1 MQKRSLLYI
10 GNKLSKKGATAS
22 SIDTLSLL
30 LEEEGFKVYIASSV
44 KNKVVR
50 FLDMLCS
57 TFLKARKVSFVLIDT
72 YSTQNFYYAV
82 AIAKLCRLLKA
93 PYIPI
98 LHGGNLALRLS
109 NNPKVSR
116 KLFSGAKY
124 CVSPSLFLLDVFK
137 EAGINNVHYIPNSI
151 EIKDYSF
158 LLRKNL
164 QPKLLWVRS
173 FADIYNPLLAIEVIL
188 KLKSQGI
195 NASLTMVGPDK
206 DGSLVKCKSEAEK
219 HKLDVI
225 FTGKLE
231 KTDWI
236 SLSKTCDIFINTT
249 TIDNTP
255 ISLIEAMALGL
266 PIISTNV
273 GGIPY
278 LIEDSKT
285 GILVSPNDK
294 NVFAAAICHLLS
306 NPLLAESLSRNA
318 RSKAETFDWQKVKES
333 WLALIG

>member
-137 EAGINNVHYIPNSI
+137 EAGINNVHYMGLIMCI
-151 EIKDYSF
+151 IF
-158 LLRKNL
+158 LIR
-164 QPKLLWVRS
+164 
-173 FADIYNPLLAIEVIL
+173 L
-188 KLKSQGI
+188 KLKIILFCS
-195 NASLTMVGPDK
+195 AKTFSLNCYGCVR
-206 DGSLVKCKSEAEK
+206 LQ
-219 HKLDVI
+219 
-225 FTGKLE
+225 
-231 KTDWI
+231 
-236 SLSKTCDIFINTT
+236 IFIT
-249 TIDNTP
+249 
-255 ISLIEAMALGL
+255 L
-266 PIISTNV
+266 
-273 GGIPY
+273 Y
-278 LIEDSKT
+278 W
-285 GILVSPNDK
+285 
-294 NVFAAAICHLLS
+294 
-306 NPLLAESLSRNA
+306 PLR
-318 RSKAETFDWQKVKES
+318 
-333 WLALIG
+333 